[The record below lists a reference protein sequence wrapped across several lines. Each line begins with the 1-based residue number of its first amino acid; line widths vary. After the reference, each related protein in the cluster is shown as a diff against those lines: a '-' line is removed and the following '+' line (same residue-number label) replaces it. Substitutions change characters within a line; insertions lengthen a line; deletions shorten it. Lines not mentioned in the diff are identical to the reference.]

1 MRIIPEGRA
10 RTLSKKEWLDTMA
23 HLRTAT
29 ATMYNQGNLEDQFMM
44 GLGKYGAEVM
54 SYAYP

>member
-1 MRIIPEGRA
+1 
-10 RTLSKKEWLDTMA
+10 MA

-29 ATMYNQGNLEDQFMM
+29 AAMYNQGNLEDQFMM